1 VTQAEAK
8 KRHAQLVAEIRRHDR
23 AYYVLAQP
31 KISDR
36 DYDRLYH
43 ELLDLEKNFPEL
55 ATPDSPSRRVGGEP
69 LKEFKPVRH
78 AVPMMSLENT
88 YSQEELRDFVKRVQ
102 KLLPDEKLE
111 WVVEPKVDG
120 VAVSLCYENGMLAT
134 GATRGD
140 GTHGDDI
147 TANLKTIRSV
157 PLKIGRNGVSPSPIN
172 ILEVRG
178 EVFMTKAG
186 FEKLNAER
194 KSASE
199 EMFANPRNAAAGS
212 LKQLDPKIVAKRPL
226 DIILYGIGQ
235 IGAPA
240 SGPARSGSKFQRADS
255 DQPSLGSFGSA
266 GIGAPQTQAKLLDW
280 LKSLGFK
287 TPERTWFCK
296 SGDELLAA
304 IAELDQVRKKF
315 AYETDGAVIKLNSFE
330 QQRRVGATAKAPRWA
345 IAYKYAPEQAET
357 KLKAITIQVGRTG
370 ALTPV
375 AELEPVFL
383 AGSTISRATL
393 HNEDYIREKDIR
405 IGDTVV
411 IEKAGEV
418 IPAVV
423 SVVLKKRAGG
433 EKKFAFPK
441 TCPECGSKVSRSIRR
456 GELCESLISTVDS
469 SDEGG
474 ASQSSALRDEE
485 EYAVWRCVNPD
496 CPAQIRGRLEHWC
509 SRGAM
514 DIEGGGEVLAALLV
528 KSNLVRDVADLYE
541 LKLEAVVALE
551 RMGEK
556 SAKNFLDAL
565 AARKSRDLWR
575 LLFGLGILHVG
586 AGVAKS
592 LARHFPTLDDIFAA
606 SAEQLTEAEDIG
618 EVIAQSLV
626 NWHSDARNQK
636 LIERLRQAGLN
647 FKSELYQPAAKAG
660 PFAGKTFVLTGTL
673 PTLTREEATAKI
685 ESLGGKVSGSV
696 SKKTDY
702 VLAGE
707 EAGSKLDK
715 AQELGV
721 KILDEAEFLR
731 LCN

>member
-1 VTQAEAK
+1 MTQAEAQ
-8 KRHAQLVAEIRRHDR
+8 KRHAQLVEEIRRHDH
-23 AYYVLAQP
+23 AYYVEARP
-31 KISDR
+31 VISDQ

-43 ELLDLEKNFPEL
+43 ELLDLEKQFPEL
-55 ATPDSPSRRVGGEP
+55 ATPDSPSHRVGGAP
-69 LKEFKPVRH
+69 LSEFQSVRH
-78 AVPMMSLENT
+78 AVPMMSLDNT
-88 YSQEELRDFVKRVQ
+88 YSQEEVRDFVKRVQ

-120 VAVSLCYENGMLAT
+120 VAVSLRYENGVLVT

-140 GTHGDDI
+140 GATGDDI

-157 PLKIGRNGVSPSPIN
+157 PLTLVGTRSTASPTSKIRDAVESVPTV
-172 ILEVRG
+172 LEVRG
-178 EVFMTKAG
+178 EVFLPLVG

-194 KSASE
+194 KSAGE

-226 DIILYGIGQ
+226 DILLYGIGT
-235 IGAPA
+235 PA
-240 SGPARSGSKFQRADS
+240 SGMAR
-255 DQPSLGSFGSA
+255 LGLLPEHA
-266 GIGAPQTQAKLLDW
+266 VPEAGAPQSQVELLNF

-296 SGDELLAA
+296 SEDELLAA
-304 IAELDQVRKKF
+304 IAELDKVRKKF

-357 KLKAITIQVGRTG
+357 KLNAITIQVGRTG

-433 EKKFAFPK
+433 EKKFHFPK
-441 TCPECGSKVSRSIRR
+441 TCPECGATVSRSNQRAADI
-456 GELCESLISTVDS
+456 LSADL
-469 SDEGG
+469 DEKSGT
-474 ASQSSALRDEE
+474 ASETLAARSED
-485 EYAVWRCVNPD
+485 EYAIWRCVNPD
-496 CPAQIRGRLEHWC
+496 CPAQIRGRIEHWC

-514 DIEGGGEVLAALLV
+514 DIEGGGEALAALLV
-528 KSNLVRDVADLYE
+528 KSNLVRDAADLYE

-565 AARKSRDLWR
+565 AASKSRDLWR

-592 LARHFPTLDDIFAA
+592 LARHFLTLDDIFTA
-606 SAEQLTEAEDIG
+606 SAEQLIEAEDIG
-618 EVIAQSLV
+618 EIIAESLV

-636 LIERLRQAGLN
+636 LIERLRVAGLN
-647 FKSELYQPAAKAG
+647 FKSELYRPAAKAG
-660 PFAGKTFVLTGTL
+660 PLAGKTFVLTGTL
-673 PTLTREEATAKI
+673 PTLTREEAKAKI
-685 ESLGGKVSGSV
+685 ESLGGKVTGSV
-696 SKKTDY
+696 SKKTDF

-715 AQELGV
+715 AQKLGV
-721 KILDEAEFLR
+721 KIISEADFLAMLSR
-731 LCN
+731 QQSKN